1 MGGEAN
7 MGFRGRISA
16 FRIQRS
22 ALVVLLAALGV
33 AAFLILRPS
42 EDRSLQRIRDLG
54 VLRVGIDPSFP
65 PFESL
70 DANGQIV
77 GFDADLA
84 AALARRWDVRVQ
96 FESIGFDGLLDA
108 IWAGRVDAVISA
120 LPLEPRYTKDIA
132 YSQPY
137 FEAGLRLVATTAR
150 ITSSADLAG
159 RTLALELGSD
169 ADAEARRLRQRIPAL
184 TIVPFTTPAEALQA
198 VLDGA
203 ADAAVV
209 DGVTARQF
217 VGQHAAARIIEPA
230 LTSAPYV
237 IALPSK
243 ARRLLA
249 EVNQALRDL
258 QSDGAL
264 PALEQKWFVEENP
277 TAKTPDLEAGTPKE
291 RGHAF

>member
-1 MGGEAN
+1 M
-7 MGFRGRISA
+7 RLRRRISE
-16 FRIQRS
+16 FRIQNS
-22 ALVVLLAALGV
+22 ALILALVALGI
-33 AAFLILRPS
+33 AAILILRPS
-42 EDRSLQRIRDLG
+42 DDRSLQHIRDLG
-54 VLRVGIDPSFP
+54 VLRIGIDPSFP

-84 AALARRWDVRVQ
+84 AALARRWGVRVQ

-120 LPLEPRYTKDIA
+120 LPLEPRYTRDIA

-137 FEAGLRLVATTAR
+137 FEAGLHLVATTTR
-150 ITSSADLAG
+150 ITSSADLTG

-184 TIVPFTTPAEALQA
+184 TIVTFATPAEALQA

-209 DGVTARQF
+209 DGVTGLLMPNRDPNAW
-217 VGQHAAARIIEPA
+217 AAALDGLIEHPLRLA
-230 LTSAPYV
+230 AMSA
-237 IALPSK
+237 A
-243 ARRLLA
+243 AA
-249 EVNQALRDL
+249 
-258 QSDGAL
+258 
-264 PALEQKWFVEENP
+264 
-277 TAKTPDLEAGTPKE
+277 E
-291 RGHAF
+291 RGRGYTWSTTAARLRRVYSDLSRSRVPATCGVVG